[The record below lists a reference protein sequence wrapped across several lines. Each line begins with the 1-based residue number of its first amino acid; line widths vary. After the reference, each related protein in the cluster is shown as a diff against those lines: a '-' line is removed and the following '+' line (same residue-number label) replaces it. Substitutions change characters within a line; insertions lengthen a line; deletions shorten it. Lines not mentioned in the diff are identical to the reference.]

1 MKARDKGR
9 GLVVPLKGDTLV
21 KILNHLREHMCAA
34 ELPEANP
41 TKSVQRKEVVNC
53 REDEDGGRIRWM
65 FGDHSYA
72 IFYVD
77 DEGVRRRTQKGL
89 KVSRTDPFGGMLGPE
104 EFKKA
109 RLVTLDRAR
118 ALWNVMDKSG
128 DARYQN
134 LPAVLLDTPPESM
147 APDAVQGVS
156 SVEDASPLER
166 VG

>member
-1 MKARDKGR
+1 MLLATPDF
-9 GLVVPLKGDTLV
+9 LEFVPH
-21 KILNHLREHMCAA
+21 HL
-34 ELPEANP
+34 
-41 TKSVQRKEVVNC
+41 
-53 REDEDGGRIRWM
+53 
-65 FGDHSYA
+65 
-72 IFYVD
+72 
-77 DEGVRRRTQKGL
+77 
-89 KVSRTDPFGGMLGPE
+89 
-104 EFKKA
+104 KA